1 MKKIFIAVLC
11 IIPLCLTSCASAPE
25 EELSQEAAPQ
35 LETSETE
42 FPETSEEDEN
52 TDSEEQNPDN
62 EIPGE
67 TETENA
73 ETSETEEF
81 PEPADFLEP
90 EVITL
95 EPIEEIEPA
104 ENLPESEEVENEE
117 PPQIIVPDENNTA
130 EPETSEAKNAESENL
145 NEAPFAENNNPPAE
159 DKNSTDENSAN
170 EIIIQENQS
179 YTDDITGGIDITDD
193 TDSYTE
199 NSEAQ
204 KEIIPSR
211 SVTLKKFEYLD
222 VTYPGTG
229 WIYMGLTD
237 NSKDLS
243 YFGRKL
249 GTKDTKFSLQ
259 AREAGTKIIHFYK
272 NDPLTGQ
279 YLDDYIEVTITP
291 ENGSNKTHI
300 EAPEYKLPVQKIEK
314 AVEQIQ
320 NISEENTEEKNTG
333 TNSTEKTSAI
343 TTNSSISTTS
353 SNSSTSSA
361 SKESTG
367 TSVNQKAAEKTAEKT
382 ADKSAEKTITQ
393 TELKQTTANTEES
406 KSTAKTESKTITNS
420 ESSTV
425 NTTGTSSEK
434 AETNTTEVDESK
446 AFSVNSLSLLQ
457 EAQVLYNEKEYSAAL
472 KKLNQFFEFSTDNR
486 DEALYL
492 KGQILEAKSDV
503 RDIKDA
509 IDAYTTLTKNY
520 PASRLWDSANKRI
533 IYLKR
538 FYLEVR

>member
-42 FPETSEEDEN
+42 LPETSEEDEN

-130 EPETSEAKNAESENL
+130 EPETSEIENLSEAKNAESENL
-145 NEAPFAENNNPPAE
+145 TEDSFAENNNPSTDE
-159 DKNSTDENSAN
+159 QSSTDENSAN
-170 EIIIQENQS
+170 EIIIQENQF

-314 AVEQIQ
+314 AVEQIK

-333 TNSTEKTSAI
+333 TNSTEKASAI

-361 SKESTG
+361 SKESAG
-367 TSVNQKAAEKTAEKT
+367 TSVNQKNTEKTTENT
-382 ADKSAEKTITQ
+382 STQ
-393 TELKQTTANTEES
+393 TELKQTTANIEES
-406 KSTAKTESKTITNS
+406 KSTAKTESKTISAS

-503 RDIKDA
+503 RDLKGA